1 MLNVNLT
8 EDLMKE
14 LRTLVYAIEEV
25 HFGYLEG
32 DIDVP
37 TYLKA
42 RDRFLAETIDA
53 IVDNIN
59 GVDEFDR

>member
-53 IVDNIN
+53 IADHIN
-59 GVDEFDR
+59 EYDK

>member
-8 EDLMKE
+8 KELMQD

-25 HFGYLEG
+25 HYGYLEG
-32 DIDVP
+32 DVDASA
-37 TYLKA
+37 YLKA

-53 IVDNIN
+53 IADHIN